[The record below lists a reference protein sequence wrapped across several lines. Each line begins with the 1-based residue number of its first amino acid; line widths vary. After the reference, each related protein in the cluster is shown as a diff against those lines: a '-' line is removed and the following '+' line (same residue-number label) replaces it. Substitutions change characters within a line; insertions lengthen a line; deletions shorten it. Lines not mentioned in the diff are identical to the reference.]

1 MIKDEEPSTEVLSQP
16 DLIEFA
22 HKSTDYIKYEK
33 KIEEKPYLI
42 LEIGYAIKERKKGNI
57 WPIGI
62 YLMIEKNTTNFPLAR
77 FKHLYTEDER
87 KQIEDTTK
95 LIIL

>member
-87 KQIEDTTK
+87 KQIEDKTK